1 MRTNNIGQKHVAILV
16 IMTDLRAEKV
26 CIYIMPLEH
35 RTLVSQ
41 SEAGGDINKL
51 VAAETQYAGVWIQ
64 IR

>member
-1 MRTNNIGQKHVAILV
+1 MAILV
-16 IMTDLRAEKV
+16 IKTDLRAEKV
-26 CIYIMPLEH
+26 CIYTMPLEH
-35 RTLVSQ
+35 RTPVSQ